1 MQNVK
6 GTYDYVGQEQAVRR
20 RVQSTLREVFECY
33 DYTEMESTILNES
46 ELLSSKYAGGEEIL
60 KEMYQL
66 TDQGARRLGL
76 RYDLTIPFAKVVALN
91 PGLSQPFRRYEMG
104 KVFRDGPVKRGRLR
118 EFLQCDVDVV
128 GVAGP
133 EAEVEL
139 MQLAAEVFQRLDIPI
154 ILRWNNR
161 SFLGEVLGA
170 IGVPVDMKP
179 SVMLTLDKLDK
190 IGREGVGQELANKA
204 LAQDICQQVLDFVD
218 LSEPTYE
225 GISRKYGI
233 EQEQGAQEV
242 LVLQEMIRRVG
253 LQSVCVFDPFLS
265 RGLSFYTGTVYEI
278 FDATSGFRSS
288 LGGGGRY
295 DAIIG
300 QLVRRDDMVY
310 PTVGLSFGMESI
322 MEMIRNHPFESSKPL
337 AVIIP
342 IGESIPEGLLAA
354 AELRN
359 RGIRTRLASNQ
370 RKLKKSLASVSAEGI
385 PYAILIGEDEAA
397 AGLVRLKRMTDGT
410 VLTITLQEA
419 VELIAQSIGS

>member
-1 MQNVK
+1 M
-6 GTYDYVGQEQAVRR
+6 R
-20 RVQSTLREVFECY
+20 
-33 DYTEMESTILNES
+33 
-46 ELLSSKYAGGEEIL
+46 
-60 KEMYQL
+60 
-66 TDQGARRLGL
+66 
-76 RYDLTIPFAKVVALN
+76 
-91 PGLSQPFRRYEMG
+91 
-104 KVFRDGPVKRGRLR
+104 
-118 EFLQCDVDVV
+118 VDVV

-161 SFLGEVLGA
+161 SFLGEVLGVL
-170 IGVPVDMKP
+170 GVPADMKP

-190 IGREGVGQELANKA
+190 IGREGVRQELANKA
-204 LAQDICQQVLDFVD
+204 LAPDICQQVLDFVD

-225 GISRKYGI
+225 GISRKYSI

-278 FDATSGFRSS
+278 FDAISGFRSS

-300 QLVRRDDMVY
+300 QLVGRDDMVY

-322 MEMIRNHPFESSKPL
+322 MEMIRNQPFELSKPL

-342 IGESIPEGLLAA
+342 IGESITESLLAA

-397 AGLVRLKRMTDGT
+397 AGVVRLKRMTDGT
-410 VLTITLQEA
+410 ELTITLQEA
-419 VELIAQSIGS
+419 VELIAQSSGNDAQR